1 MPDAGAADTLREATE
16 IIQGALQSRP
26 EEIPSLPEQ
35 AREGRALSRPEE
47 SPSLSEQV
55 GVTDTLRTVRV
66 KDKKSAE
73 EPDVVAKAASASAHV
88 VVSPAASEAA
98 AVQQPRQDAVSAVSP
113 EAASARSD
121 AIVETVNKIV
131 ESVAAE
137 ISVTPSIAKGEET
150 VHITLKPTVLD
161 GSEIA
166 LSAKDGTLTVAI
178 VPATSQAER
187 TAAAAL
193 PRLET
198 ALAEHIPAFQKLVV
212 VVKKGKSNETA

>member
-1 MPDAGAADTLREATE
+1 MPEADTANTLRTLREKD
-16 IIQGALQSRP
+16 RK
-26 EEIPSLPEQ
+26 
-35 AREGRALSRPEE
+35 
-47 SPSLSEQV
+47 
-55 GVTDTLRTVRV
+55 TV
-66 KDKKSAE
+66 E

-88 VVSPAASEAA
+88 VSPAASETA
-98 AVQQPRQDAVSAVSP
+98 AVQQPPQNAVAAVSH
-113 EAASARSD
+113 EAASARTD

-137 ISVTPSIAKGEET
+137 ISVTPSIVKGEDT

-178 VPATSQAER
+178 VPATQLAER
-187 TAAAAL
+187 IAAAAL

-198 ALAEHIPAFQKLVV
+198 ALAEHIPAFQQLVV